1 MAIASEWKQRIVD
14 SDALDAVKVT
24 NSERVMPP
32 FSRPHRPGAPRCLRT
47 PLIDQLRDYPEQ
59 VDGAVL
65 GRQLVQAILDGRGH
79 EYLPFTGQSAGL
91 IRDILPAAVILE
103 RLLTEADAAL
113 RTAGAA
119 RALA

>member
-1 MAIASEWKQRIVD
+1 MRSPQPSHPAS
-14 SDALDAVKVT
+14 ALPGYAKGGRPAAEP
-24 NSERVMPP
+24 SGGPP
-32 FSRPHRPGAPRCLRT
+32 CC
-47 PLIDQLRDYPEQ
+47 DE
-59 VDGAVL
+59 L

-91 IRDILPAAVILE
+91 IRDIVRAAVILE

-119 RALA
+119 RTAV